1 MLLPFDPMSKPRV
14 TAVAAPRTASLD
26 RGIALGAVLF
36 ATVLTT
42 LAAQISVTLPGSVIP
57 YTMQP
62 AAVLLAGAVL
72 GARLGAAS
80 QLLYLAAG
88 AVGTAMFAWSP
99 VLLPGLARLAG
110 PTGGYLLAFPIAA
123 FVTGRLADRGW
134 TERVAGA
141 FAAMLAGLVV
151 LHVVGGAWTLAMTP
165 AARGW
170 TGVAVLAPFAVVDV
184 LKIAAAAAVAPGCRR
199 LLGR

>member
-1 MLLPFDPMSKPRV
+1 MLLPFDPMSKLRV

-72 GARLGAAS
+72 GARLGVAS

-88 AVGTAMFAWSP
+88 AAGTAMFAWSP
-99 VLLPGLARLAG
+99 VLLPGVARLAG

-134 TERVAGA
+134 TGRAAGA

-151 LHVVGGAWTLAMTP
+151 LHMVGGAWTLAMTP
-165 AARGW
+165 TARWW
-170 TGVAVLAPFAVVDV
+170 TGGAVLAPFAAVDV
-184 LKIAAAAAVAPGCRR
+184 LKIAAAAAVAPACRR